1 MSIHSQLISTATGCT
16 DADGSPAGGFLA
28 LWQRLAGAGPWAAP
42 SRPGRKPRIPLTTLL
57 PALVF
62 HVMQDRGTLSEHLF
76 ALTQQRLADSC
87 WADRR
92 ARLPWAVFADV
103 MARVLRPRATS
114 AEHPDAFWRGWRLL
128 ALDGTQFSLTNT
140 PQVRRTRR
148 KARSRRGAAAF
159 AKLGSTV
166 LLELGLHNPIAAA
179 IAREE
184 ESEWELASQ
193 LLAQVPPDALVLGDR
208 LYGCGAFAARAWAAC
223 ERVGSHFLFRVRSV
237 AKPVLVERLTDGS
250 RVVGV
255 PVYAGGGSSRVVD
268 GLPLREIRVRV
279 ARRGYRAATVRLWT
293 SLLDPETAPAQELG
307 ELYARRWEHALYYR
321 EVKRQLRKTDVLQ
334 SHTPETRAQ
343 EIAAIIL
350 ASAVIAEDRA
360 RVADAD
366 TPPLRISFARVLR
379 ITTAIWVAIDLGR
392 GILSEDQIAEIV
404 DRGRAQLRQSL
415 TPPRRSRSCPRAVR
429 QPVTGW
435 PRLMKNRSIE
445 GPLVFTIV

>member
-1 MSIHSQLISTATGCT
+1 MSIHSQSRSTSTAT
-16 DADGSPAGGFLA
+16 DADGLPAGGFLP
-28 LWQRLAGAGPWAAP
+28 LWHRLLGAGPWAAALA
-42 SRPGRKPRIPLTTLL
+42 RPGRKPRIPLTTLL
-57 PALVF
+57 PALIF

-76 ALTQQRLADSC
+76 ALTQQHLADSS

-92 ARLPWAVFADV
+92 ARLPWEVFADV
-103 MARVLRPRATS
+103 MARVLRPRATA

-140 PQVRRTRR
+140 PQVRRTQR

-166 LLELGLHNPIAAA
+166 LLELGLHNPVAAA
-179 IAREE
+179 IAREQ

-193 LLAQVPPDALVLGDR
+193 LLTHLPGDALLLGDR
-208 LYGCGAFAARAWAAC
+208 LYGCGAFAALAWAAC
-223 ERVGSHFLFRVRSV
+223 ERVGSHFLFRVSSV
-237 AKPVLVERLTDGS
+237 AKPALVERLRDGS
-250 RVVGV
+250 RLVGV

-268 GLPLREIRVRV
+268 VLPLREIRVRV
-279 ARRGYRAATVRLWT
+279 GRPGYRATTVRLWT

-307 ELYARRWEHALYYR
+307 ELYARRWEHELYYR

-334 SHTPETRAQ
+334 SHTPETGAQ
-343 EIAAIIL
+343 EIAALIL
-350 ASAVIAEDRA
+350 ASAVIAEERA
-360 RVADAD
+360 GIADGD
-366 TPPLRISFARVLR
+366 TPTLRVSFARVLR
-379 ITTAIWVAIDLGR
+379 VMTAIWVAIDLGR
-392 GILSEDQIAEIV
+392 GILTEDQIAEIV